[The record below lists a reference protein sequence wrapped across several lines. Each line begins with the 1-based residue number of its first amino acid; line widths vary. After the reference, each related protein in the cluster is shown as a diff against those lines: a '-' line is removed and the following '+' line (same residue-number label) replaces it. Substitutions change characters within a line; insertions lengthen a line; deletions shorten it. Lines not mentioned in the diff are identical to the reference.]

1 MFSLRRQRFWAALF
15 ICVLIIGFYSFTP
28 QRSDMWAQISIRY
41 YTWDTLKEVQVTVFD
56 GSKQVLAT
64 TKLEL
69 STDYKDGVRQLSG
82 NAGWYTDVA
91 ERILTSHD
99 GLIVSI
105 GSPYCEPKEFGINRG
120 DIKSSYDPP
129 RLQFGGHGT
138 GYHGAAMH
146 YRFSRTIDLDCEFA
160 TNPRDTSE

>member
-1 MFSLRRQRFWAALF
+1 M
-15 ICVLIIGFYSFTP
+15 
-28 QRSDMWAQISIRY
+28 AQIS

-56 GSKQVLAT
+56 GARQVLVT

-69 STDYKDGVRQLSG
+69 STDYKDGVRQVSG
-82 NAGWYTDVA
+82 NAGWYTDIA
-91 ERILTSHD
+91 EKILNASHD

-105 GSPYCEPKEFGINRG
+105 GSPYCKPKEFGMNRD

-138 GYHGAAMH
+138 GHHGAAMH
-146 YRFSRTIDLDCEFA
+146 YRFSRTLDLDCEFA
-160 TNPRDTSE
+160 INK